1 MRERELKCRDLS
13 IGDWVQD
20 SHGTPMQVCGV
31 GEDYAYAT
39 FEGNE
44 GDPWEFDDKD
54 EHPYAIELTRT
65 MLERNGWGENIGGYN
80 MRYCFVSDSLDNPK
94 LPCYMELYRGY
105 LKIFK
110 DYIEGDCA
118 FADIVAPVTFVHD
131 LQHALRLVRLNE
143 IADNFKI

>member
-20 SHGTPMQVCGV
+20 SHGMRWQVCGV

-39 FEGNE
+39 FDGNE

-54 EHPYAIELTRT
+54 DRPYAIELTGT
-65 MLERNGWGENIGGYN
+65 MLERNGWGENIGGYS
-80 MRYCFVSDSLDNPK
+80 MRYCFASDSLNNPK
-94 LPCYMELYRGY
+94 LPYYIEFYRGY

-118 FADIVAPVTFVHD
+118 FADIVAPVTFVHE
-131 LQHALRLVRLNE
+131 LHQALRLAGLGY
-143 IADNFKI
+143 IADNFKL